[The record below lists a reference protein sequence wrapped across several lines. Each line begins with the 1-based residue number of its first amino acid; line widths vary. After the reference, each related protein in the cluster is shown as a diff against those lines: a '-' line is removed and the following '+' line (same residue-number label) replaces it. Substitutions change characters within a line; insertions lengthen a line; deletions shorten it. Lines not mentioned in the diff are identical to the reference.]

1 MADIINLRRARK
13 RKERAAK
20 EAKAAENRTAFGRGK
35 GERALNAA
43 QRDIAERRLEGHKR
57 DDGEA

>member
-20 EAKAAENRTAFGRGK
+20 DARAAENRTAFGRGK
-35 GERALNAA
+35 AERALSAA